1 MCARGKAQ
9 CISLWLNLFE
19 WAESFLRNPAD
30 SCRGFS
36 RWKTCPMG
44 RIAVRGRQQDRC
56 ASPFNPNHFPVV
68 KGWRLASVRSASGRL
83 YPREAAS
90 DSRREKVLR
99 TRVRARWNYVGMEP
113 CPASSWEVT
122 NCWEAKCSTAD
133 AWRAALHVR
142 GSARTLMLEGKA
154 GLNSLVRCRIGAIAG
169 SVSLTRKAQVPPV
182 YLRKHGTTQTLRPYL
197 TPSAAVQEQAALPD
211 AAAPRAGSLAAL
223 AELPVAR

>member
-1 MCARGKAQ
+1 MCACGKAQ
-9 CISLWLNLFE
+9 RISLWLDLFE
-19 WAESFLRNPAD
+19 WTESFLRNPAD
-30 SCRGFS
+30 QCRGFS
-36 RWKTCPMG
+36 RRETCPME
-44 RIAVRGRQQDRC
+44 RIAVRGRQRDRC
-56 ASPFNPNHFPVV
+56 AHRFNPNHFPVV
-68 KGWRLASVRSASGRL
+68 EGWRLASVRSASGRL

-99 TRVRARWNYVGMEP
+99 TRVGARWNYVGMEP
-113 CPASSWEVT
+113 CPASSWEAT

-182 YLRKHGTTQTLRPYL
+182 YLRKHGTTQTLRPCL

-223 AELPVAR
+223 AGLPVAR